1 MNIRFATVND
11 IAEIVTY
18 SKRATEMSG
27 LEAVVGIGIGD
38 GSLGDHKAH
47 APTPDSSTLDLVK
60 AQIRARIDSPMSCV
74 LIGDGG
80 TLLGDITV
88 DHMGTPYGKVV
99 SVYAEKAA
107 AGAALLRRFAIW
119 AKAIGATS
127 VAVGPITDQRAILYF
142 RRKGFTEAGTCFAKA
157 INDGDND

>member
-11 IAEIVTY
+11 IAEIVAY
-18 SKRATEMSG
+18 SKRATEMSV
-27 LEAVVGIGIGD
+27 LETVVD
-38 GSLGDHKAH
+38 GRPSREAH

-88 DHMGTPYGKVV
+88 DHMGMPYGKVV
-99 SVYAEKAA
+99 SAYAEKA
-107 AGAALLRRFAIW
+107 GMGSALLRRFAEW
-119 AKAIGATS
+119 ARTIGATS
-127 VAVGPITDQRAILYF
+127 VAVGPLSDERAKVYF
-142 RRKGFTEAGTCFAKA
+142 LKKGYTEAGVCFVRR
-157 INDGDND
+157 INEGDSD